1 MENKKFALPDMI
13 TSRYAKDRNTII
25 RWKNKSQ
32 GKDNIPEVDIEDMLA
47 IISSAS
53 ETDVAVLKA
62 ALQQCWKVFFEEAE
76 DRVYPILDDMLNV
89 KLD

>member
-1 MENKKFALPDMI
+1 MENKKFTLPDMI

-47 IISSAS
+47 KIDTAS
-53 ETDVAVLKA
+53 ENDITLLRS
-62 ALQQCWKVFFEEAE
+62 ALQQCWKTFFEEAE
-76 DRVYPILDDMLNV
+76 DRVYPVLDDLLNV